1 MIRIY
6 SKSKF
11 ISLPKA
17 VLLDLDNTLFEYDI
31 PHKKA
36 LKSVQDKC
44 VNFFS
49 IKATDFEKAFNFSR
63 LQIKKELGKTASS
76 HSRLLYFQRALENM
90 GFGFHISIALDLEQ
104 TYWRTFF
111 NHAIL
116 FENVKEFLDDLR
128 MLNLP
133 VIIVTDL
140 TAQIQFRKLVYF
152 ELDKYFDFVVT
163 SEEAGHDKPDQ
174 APFNLALNKLNLK
187 KGDIWMI
194 GDDPY
199 ADIEGSKKHIN
210 AITLQKKHA
219 GIKFLEGK
227 YQPDAIFSEFKE
239 LRSLLVKLKN

>member
-17 VLLDLDNTLFEYDI
+17 VMCDLDNTLYEYNV
-31 PHKKA
+31 PHQKA

-44 VNFFS
+44 INYFS

-76 HSRLLYFQRALENM
+76 HSRLLYFQRALENL
-90 GFGFHISIALDLEQ
+90 GFGLHISIALDLEQ

-111 NHAIL
+111 NQAIL

-128 MLNLP
+128 MLNVP
-133 VIIVTDL
+133 IILVTDL

-152 ELDKYFDFVVT
+152 ELDKNFDFVVT

-219 GIKFLEGK
+219 GIKFLKGK
-227 YQPDAIFSEFKE
+227 YQPDAIFNEFKD

>member
-17 VLLDLDNTLFEYDI
+17 VLLDLDNTLFEYGK
-31 PHKKA
+31 PHRKA

-44 VNFFS
+44 INFFS
-49 IKATDFEKAFNFSR
+49 IKATDFEKAFNSSR

-90 GFGFHISIALDLEQ
+90 GFGLHISIALDLEQ

-111 NHAIL
+111 NQAIL

-128 MLNLP
+128 MLNIP
-133 VIIVTDL
+133 AIIVTDL

-152 ELDKYFDFVVT
+152 ELDKYFDSVVT

-174 APFNLALNKLNLK
+174 APFILALNKLNLK

-210 AITLQKKHA
+210 AITL
-219 GIKFLEGK
+219 
-227 YQPDAIFSEFKE
+227 
-239 LRSLLVKLKN
+239 

>member
-1 MIRIY
+1 MIRIF

-17 VLLDLDNTLFEYDI
+17 VMCDLDNTLYEYDV
-31 PHKKA
+31 PHQKA
-36 LKSVQDKC
+36 LKAVQDKC
-44 VNFFS
+44 INYFS
-49 IKATDFEKAFNFSR
+49 IKATDFKKAFNFSR
-63 LQIKKELGKTASS
+63 FQIKKELGKTASS
-76 HSRLLYFQRALENM
+76 HSRLLYFQRALENL
-90 GFGFHISIALDLEQ
+90 GFGLHISIALDLEQ

-111 NHAIL
+111 NQAIL

-128 MLNLP
+128 MLNVP
-133 VIIVTDL
+133 IILVTDL

-152 ELDKYFDFVVT
+152 ELDKHFDFVVT

-187 KGDIWMI
+187 KGDIWMV

-219 GIKFLEGK
+219 GIKFLKGK
-227 YQPDAIFSEFKE
+227 YQPDAIFNEFKD
-239 LRSLLVKLKN
+239 LRSLLIKLKN